1 MNTATTATANVLGSF
16 DAVEDNIAYG
26 WAFAPQRPQQRL
38 TVELLDER
46 GELVGYGIADHH
58 REDLAPAGVGDGQH
72 LFKLALAYCLYDG
85 KPHTLTAYDAS
96 SQTPLNGSHTFGPVT
111 RTFTFD
117 LMSREDGQQWLI
129 EQLRQVP
136 DLTRQH
142 AERLLGAYRLCSV
155 LHETLHIDEAHDA
168 WQTLASAA
176 GCDGLSHCKRAELAL
191 LQAQPGSA
199 ATHYRHAI
207 QAAPQHL
214 WPHLGLANA
223 LQQSGHYNEAERAA
237 ADALALAPQHHAA
250 KARLRTLEAFSL
262 NDRVDALLASGHSQ
276 AATEFLIKRLLANP
290 TEEQT
295 AERLGA
301 LLLPASNNDEALPGQ
316 AALLAF
322 KRQERV
328 LSTLLDHVDTQL
340 NESRRP

>member
-46 GELVGYGIADHH
+46 SELVGYGIADHH

-85 KPHTLTAYDAS
+85 KPHTLTAYDAH

-117 LMSREDGQQWLI
+117 LMSREDGEQWLI

-207 QAAPQHL
+207 QAAPQHP

-223 LQQSGHYNEAERAA
+223 LQQSGHYDQAERAA
-237 ADALALAPQHHAA
+237 ADALMLAPEHGTA
-250 KARLRTLEAFSL
+250 KTRLRTLEALGL
-262 NDRVDALLASGHSQ
+262 NDRVDTLLANGHSQ
-276 AATEFLIKRLLANP
+276 AATEFLIKRLLNNP

-301 LLLPASNNDEALPGQ
+301 LLLPAPNDDEVLPGQ

-322 KRQERV
+322 KRQEHV
-328 LSTLLDHVDTQL
+328 LNALLDHVDTQL